1 MGDDGD
7 RSVQGLAW
15 LNKYLGARDDGITV
29 LIMMMM
35 ALMVTMVMTMKM
47 TKLILF
53 LFNRVILRLGWRR
66 PRVGTT
72 MTM

>member
-35 ALMVTMVMTMKM
+35 AMMVTMVMTMKM
-47 TKLILF
+47 TKLMIVLS
-53 LFNRVILRLGWRR
+53 LRLGWRR